1 MRQIALNDWKALEMN
16 KRPEIWY
23 LTGLILTIIPAFL
36 IGILIYQ
43 NSVNIPFWDDW
54 EISLLLN
61 KVYPEFRLTFE
72 DLISQQ
78 NEARYVFPRFIFIGL
93 TYFNNWNW
101 DITHQM
107 WVSVVLACLVSIN
120 VFRLIKWTIG
130 ESLFQVIFLTIL
142 CNLLIFSPVQYEN
155 WLWGHQLIV
164 FMPIACVTSCLVAI
178 YSGIN
183 RKAKLVICLILCTVS
198 TYSFGNGMLSWILV
212 FPALAISKNWRSPD
226 IIPEKWLYIPWI
238 ATFTANMAVYFY
250 NYQKPP
256 GMPGISYG
264 LLHPNEA
271 LLYLLSFL
279 GAPLAWG
286 TVKYDGNVAVLI
298 RNNIWIGT
306 ILIILLL
313 GVFSY
318 FIKQRKD
325 PTVIYRMTGWLTI
338 GFYCVT
344 SGLITS
350 LGRSGFG
357 LDTSIAFRYMTFSVY
372 LPLALINL
380 VAIVYDDAR
389 TKGFLLS
396 KSKRIAQAGIL
407 ILLAGFFYFYI
418 ITAELTIPR
427 MYTTRLDRLQAKACY
442 IFLNVT
448 PEEKC
453 IKEKVY
459 PNFEG
464 LKKRAKLVDFLGI
477 IDAKFI
483 NSKRIQDIH
492 GTDKAANQAWGY
504 GWFEQVNKVDNNN
517 YFARGWAIL
526 PEKKEPADAVILT
539 YEKSPGED
547 IIFAVFDK
555 RVERPDVV
563 KAVKTTTY
571 LMSGWQKTFLASR
584 LPKGLVKIN
593 AWAFDTEKAKAYKV
607 GGTHLVKN

>member
-1 MRQIALNDWKALEMN
+1 MN
-16 KRPEIWY
+16 KRPQIWY
-23 LTGLILTIIPAFL
+23 LTGFILTIIPAFL
-36 IGILIYQ
+36 IAILVYQ
-43 NSVNIPFWDDW
+43 NSVNIPFMDDW
-54 EISLLLN
+54 EISLLLD
-61 KVYPEFRLTFE
+61 KVYPEFRLTLE
-72 DLISQQ
+72 KLISQH
-78 NEARYVFPRFIFIGL
+78 NESRYLFPRFIFIGL

-101 DITHQM
+101 DIRHLM
-107 WVSVVLACLVSIN
+107 WVSLILACLVSLN
-120 VFRLIKWTIG
+120 VFRLIKWTIS
-130 ESLFQVIFLTIL
+130 ENLFKVIFLTIL
-142 CNLLIFSPVQYEN
+142 CNLLIFSPAQYEN

-164 FMPIACVTSCLVAI
+164 FIPIACITTCLVAI
-178 YSGIN
+178 YSDLN
-183 RKAKLVICLILCTVS
+183 RKAKLVICLILCTIS
-198 TYSFGNGMLSWILV
+198 TYSFANGMLSWVVV
-212 FPALAISKNWRSPD
+212 FPALAISKNWRSPN
-226 IIPEKWLYIPWI
+226 IFKEKWLYITWI
-238 ATFTANMAVYFY
+238 VTFTANVAVYFY

-286 TVKYDGNVAVLI
+286 TVKYDGNVAVLV
-298 RNNIWIGT
+298 RNNISIGT
-306 ILIILLL
+306 VLIILLL
-313 GVFSY
+313 GAFIY
-318 FIKQRKD
+318 FIKQLKD

-380 VAIVYDDAR
+380 VAIVYDDAK
-389 TKGFLLS
+389 TKGFLVT

-407 ILLAGFFYFYI
+407 ILLAGFLYFYI

-459 PNFEG
+459 PDFEG
-464 LKKRAKLVDFLGI
+464 LKKRAKLVDFLEI

-483 NSKRIQDIH
+483 DSKRIQDIN
-492 GTDKAANQAWGY
+492 GIDKATNQAWGY
-504 GWFEQVNKVDNNN
+504 GWFEQLNKVEKNN
-517 YFARGWAIL
+517 YSAGGWAIL

-539 YEKSPGED
+539 YEKSQGED
-547 IIFAVFDK
+547 IIFAVFDN
-555 RVERPDVV
+555 RVERPDVA
-563 KAVKTTTY
+563 KAVKTRAY
-571 LMSGWQKTFLASR
+571 LMSGWHKTFPASR